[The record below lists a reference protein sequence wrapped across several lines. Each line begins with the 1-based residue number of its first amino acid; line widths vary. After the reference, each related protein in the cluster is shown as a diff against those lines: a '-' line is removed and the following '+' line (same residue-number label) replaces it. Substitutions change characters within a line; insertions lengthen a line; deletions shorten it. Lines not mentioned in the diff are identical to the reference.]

1 MARYIGDLT
10 SPDRHKERE
19 CAAQML
25 DNIARRI
32 RDCQIRSVSVG
43 SSRDVDSRDWPLG
56 VPPILSA
63 WDIDMT
69 YQANPHV
76 EQPCGDNPQP
86 CGCNRLVLPRLS
98 RLVPTHMGSLRERQ
112 GRTRR
117 NMTHEYALEND
128 DYATGWWLL
137 WRIKPEMAVKVD
149 DVAWSR

>member
-10 SPDRHKERE
+10 APDRHKERE

-86 CGCNRLVLPRLS
+86 CGCNPYYCNDCQG
-98 RLVPTHMGSLRERQ
+98 TCHHMVEAYEKGREER
-112 GRTRR
+112 GET
-117 NMTHEYALEND
+117 
-128 DYATGWWLL
+128 
-137 WRIKPEMAVKVD
+137 
-149 DVAWSR
+149 